1 MKPSNIY
8 FSQDSIRNTFD
19 NGQSIHSTLQA
30 CEQNPM
36 AICQIP
42 TIRVC
47 MKNGRW
53 YTLDNRRLW
62 VFKKLEESGR
72 ITDVDVN
79 IVSEDDLTAKKFTT
93 TNCGVSVRIRQPRV
107 DLDDYDEYDDGL
119 LYDGD
124 DSNDF
129 DDFW

>member
-1 MKPSNIY
+1 
-8 FSQDSIRNTFD
+8 
-19 NGQSIHSTLQA
+19 
-30 CEQNPM
+30 
-36 AICQIP
+36 
-42 TIRVC
+42 

-93 TNCGVSVRIRQPRV
+93 TNCGVSVRIRQTRV

>member
-1 MKPSNIY
+1 
-8 FSQDSIRNTFD
+8 
-19 NGQSIHSTLQA
+19 
-30 CEQNPM
+30 
-36 AICQIP
+36 
-42 TIRVC
+42 

-72 ITDVDVN
+72 ITDVNVD
-79 IVSEDDLTAKKFTT
+79 IVSEDDLTANKFTT
-93 TNCGVSVRIRQPRV
+93 TNGGVSVRIRQPRD